1 MLRSSKSVA
10 SGKPSTRYYRCNDW
24 IRTPALDTFAA
35 KSVRFNRHYAG
46 SFPTM
51 PNRADFFT
59 GRLSGVFMR
68 WEPLT
73 KELTLLPSILRKK
86 NVHTAAVVDTP
97 FFIRN
102 NMNYDQG
109 FRTFIEIE
117 GQDYWSQGL
126 GDDTRADWRHEAD
139 RYAPRTI
146 NRAIQWLEK
155 RHQEDFFLYID
166 MWDPHEPWNAPPYYT
181 KLYMKD
187 YDGEIVDPTYSFW
200 QDVSGMSEDDVHK
213 AHASYCGEITMVDT
227 WIGHFLRLV
236 ENMGLMD
243 NTAIIFT
250 SDHGFYFGEHGG
262 LFGKMMSLKSK
273 KIPDKF
279 RRVHKWIRSPL
290 WEETIS
296 CPLIIR
302 TPNTDPGVQE
312 GLTSAIDLM
321 PTVLDLM
328 GVEIP
333 LIVEG
338 HSLAPMMKDQ
348 NLKGREFVISTQP
361 FSNAGTIIRSVDG
374 LQRESTGSD
383 TTITTDEWSLLYSI
397 EPGQSWLY
405 HLPSDPK
412 QQKNVINENTTVA
425 HEIHQ
430 KFIEFMKQTNLS
442 HELLEPRLKL
452 RLDST
457 AELPEPWKSRL
468 EGH

>member
-1 MLRSSKSVA
+1 MNVIWIVSDTFRRDHL
-10 SGKPSTRYYRCNDW
+10 GCYGNEW
-24 IRTPALDTFAA
+24 IRTPALDAFAA
-35 KSVRFNRHYAG
+35 QSVRFDRHYAG

-68 WEPLT
+68 WEPLAR
-73 KELTLLPSILRKK
+73 ELILLPSILRR
-86 NVHTAAVVDTP
+86 NRIHTAAVVDTP
-97 FFIRN
+97 FFLRG
-102 NMNYDQG
+102 NMNYDRG

-117 GQDYWSQGL
+117 GQDYWSRGL

-146 NRAIQWLEK
+146 TRAAQWLEK
-155 RHQEDFFLYID
+155 HHHEKFFLYID
-166 MWDPHEPWNAPPYYT
+166 TWDPHEPWDAPLYYT
-181 KLYMKD
+181 KMYMED
-187 YDGEIVDPTYSFW
+187 YDEEIVDPTYSYW
-200 QDVSGMSEDDVHK
+200 QDVENMSEDTVRK
-213 AHASYCGEITMVDT
+213 AYACYCGEITMVDT
-227 WIGHFLRLV
+227 WVGHFLRLV

-250 SDHGFYFGEHGG
+250 TDHGFYFGEHGG
-262 LFGKMMSLKSK
+262 LFGKMTLSHPQKVPYWFR
-273 KIPDKF
+273 PD
-279 RRVHKWIRSPL
+279 HAWIRSPL

-302 TPNTDPGVQE
+302 MPNIEPGVQK

-328 GVEIP
+328 NVKIP
-333 LIVEG
+333 SIVEG
-338 HSLAPMMKDQ
+338 HSLVPMIKDK

-361 FSNAGTIIRSVDG
+361 FTNAGAIVRSVDG
-374 LQRESTGSD
+374 QQRETGGSD
-383 TTITTDEWSLLYSI
+383 TTITTEEWSLLYSI

-412 QQKNVINENTTVA
+412 QQKNVINEHTTVA
-425 HEIHQ
+425 QDLHQ
-430 KFIEFMKQTNLS
+430 KLVKFMKETNLNP
-442 HELLEPRLKL
+442 ELLEPRLEL
-452 RLDST
+452 RLDRT
-457 AELPEPWKSRL
+457 AELSEPWKGRL

>member
-1 MLRSSKSVA
+1 
-10 SGKPSTRYYRCNDW
+10 
-24 IRTPALDTFAA
+24 
-35 KSVRFNRHYAG
+35 
-46 SFPTM
+46 
-51 PNRADFFT
+51 
-59 GRLSGVFMR
+59 
-68 WEPLT
+68 
-73 KELTLLPSILRKK
+73 
-86 NVHTAAVVDTP
+86 
-97 FFIRN
+97 
-102 NMNYDQG
+102 MNYDQG

-200 QDVSGMSEDDVHK
+200 QDVSDMSEDDVHK

-227 WIGHFLRLV
+227 WVGHFLRLV

-296 CPLIIR
+296 CPLILH

-338 HSLAPMMKDQ
+338 HSLVPMMKDK

-425 HEIHQ
+425 HDIHQ